1 MSEDFFS
8 KANELKTNGVP
19 FATATVIRVEKPT
32 SGKTGDKAI
41 ITADGTLYGW
51 IGGSCAQPTVIKEAL
66 RALSTGE
73 SRFIRLS
80 PDPSSLVPREGLI
93 DLPMMCFSG
102 GTLEIYIEPQHA
114 LPRLLI
120 MGSTPI
126 ARYLAH
132 LGKVMNYE
140 VIAVDPDGG
149 ELAHADRSIAD
160 LDTAAEYIRPETFV
174 VIATHGHYDEPAV
187 EAVAKAKPAYIG
199 VVASQK
205 RFKAILEYLHGQ
217 GLTDDE
223 LIVLKAPAGLD
234 IQARTGDEIALSI
247 MAEIV
252 QRRRNRTEAFDI
264 EALQPDDAQSHAEHH
279 PGETPNK
286 VSPAIAIDLI
296 CGMEV
301 EIATAKFTHVYEG
314 QTYYFC
320 SAGCKTTFASNP
332 TEYVESEPPAGQAVD
347 PICHM
352 IVDIAT
358 ARFMSEYMGQFYYFC
373 GEGCK
378 TTFEENPEKYAVPV
392 EA

>member
-8 KANELKTNGVP
+8 KAHELKTNGIP

-66 RALSTGE
+66 KSLSTGE

-80 PDPSSLVPREGLI
+80 PDPTSLVPREGLI

-102 GTLEIYIEPQHA
+102 GTLEIYIEPQYA

-140 VIAVDPDGG
+140 VIAIDPDGG
-149 ELAHADRSIAD
+149 ELAHADRNLVD
-160 LDTAAEYIRPETFV
+160 LDTAAEYIRAETFV
-174 VIATHGHYDEPAV
+174 VIATHGNYDEPAV
-187 EAVAKAKPAYIG
+187 EAVAKARPEYIG
-199 VVASQK
+199 IVASQK
-205 RFKAILEYLHGQ
+205 RFKAILAYLHDQ
-217 GLTDDE
+217 GLTDDD
-223 LIVLKAPAGLD
+223 LAVLKAPAGLD
-234 IQARTGDEIALSI
+234 IQARTGDEISLSI

-264 EALQPDDAQSHAEHH
+264 EALQPVHARNQVEGH
-279 PGETPNK
+279 PEETDEK
-286 VSPAIAIDLI
+286 ADRAVAIDPI

-301 EIATAKFTHVYEG
+301 EIATAKFTHDYEG

-320 SAGCKTTFASNP
+320 CAGCKTTFAANP
-332 TEYVESEPPAGQAVD
+332 TEYVEIEPPVGQVID

-352 IVDIAT
+352 TVDIAT
-358 ARFMSEYMGQFYYFC
+358 AKFMSEYMGQFYYFC
-373 GEGCK
+373 CESCK
-378 TTFEENPEKYAVPV
+378 MTFEESPEKYAVPV